1 MRNRRGFT
9 LIELL
14 VVISIIALLM
24 SMLMPALARVREQAK
39 TVSCM
44 ARLRQWGVVFEMYT
58 QDNNGYFLDDVCV
71 DDDAYFE
78 YYQDYQMKI
87 CPRATKLPR
96 EGGRDPFAT
105 HIENCDETPA
115 SYGTNAFQTS
125 NTGGGGNRLAEIV
138 WKTPNI
144 KNADLVPIYGDIQ
157 QYSNLTP
164 LPWDE
169 PPSYPT
175 EPLDGNDDEMRNACI
190 IRHKNIVQWLFADWT
205 VRKVGLKELWD
216 LRWHRK
222 WVEQREE
229 TGEPDWP
236 EWMNSL

>member
-1 MRNRRGFT
+1 MKKHKGFT

-44 ARLRQWGVVFEMYT
+44 ARLKQWGVVFELYT
-58 QDNNGYFLDDVCV
+58 QDNKGFFCDHICIN
-71 DDDAYFE
+71 DDAFFE
-78 YYQDYQMKI
+78 YYQDYEMKI
-87 CPRATKLPR
+87 CPRATKLPE
-96 EGGRDPFAT
+96 EGGRDPYAT
-105 HIENCDETPA
+105 HIELCDKTPA
-115 SYGTNAFQTS
+115 SYGTNAWQS
-125 NTGGGGNRLAEIV
+125 SISSHNRANEYL

-144 KNADLVPIYGDIQ
+144 KHSDLVPIYGDIQ
-157 QYSNLTP
+157 IFSNTTP
-164 LPWDE
+164 FAFSE

-175 EPLDGNDDEMRNACI
+175 EPHNGKEVDEMRNACI
-190 IRHKNIVQWLFADWT
+190 TRHGKIVQWLFADWS

-222 WVEQREE
+222 WVEEKEQA
-229 TGEPDWP
+229 GEPVWP
-236 EWMNSL
+236 EWMENL

>member
-1 MRNRRGFT
+1 MDRGKGFT

-44 ARLRQWGVVFEMYT
+44 ARLKQWGVVFEMYT
-58 QDNNGYFLDDVCV
+58 QDNNGYFYDYICIDDE
-71 DDDAYFE
+71 AYFE

-87 CPRATKLPR
+87 CPRATKSPR

-105 HIENCDETPA
+105 HVENCDETPA
-115 SYGTNAFQTS
+115 SYGTNSWQTS
-125 NTGGGGNRLAEIV
+125 AASGNRVNEYL

-144 KNADLVPIYGDIQ
+144 THANLVPIYGDIQ
-157 QYSNLTP
+157 QYSNTTP
-164 LPWDE
+164 FAFDE
-169 PPSYPT
+169 PPTYPT
-175 EPLDGNDDEMRNACI
+175 EPLSGNDDEMRNACI
-190 IRHKNIVQWLFADWT
+190 IRHGNIVQWVFADWS
-205 VRKVGLKELWD
+205 VQKVKLKELWD

-222 WVEQREE
+222 WVEEKE
-229 TGEPDWP
+229 AAGEPDWP
-236 EWMNSL
+236 EWMDNL